1 MGSTRQEET
10 LSKTKLDERLFTQR
24 PQQETG
30 QETNEQTK
38 KSLFLISRPQLSQR
52 RILEQYIETEVV
64 WDWSEN
70 IF

>member
-52 RILEQYIETEVV
+52 RILEQYIESEVV
-64 WDWSEN
+64 
-70 IF
+70 

>member
-10 LSKTKLDERLFTQR
+10 SSKTKLDERLFTQR

-38 KSLFLISRPQLSQR
+38 KSLFSISRPQLSQR

-64 WDWSEN
+64 
-70 IF
+70 

>member
-1 MGSTRQEET
+1 MGRTRQEET

-38 KSLFLISRPQLSQR
+38 KSLFSISRPQLSQR
-52 RILEQYIETEVV
+52 RILEQYIESEVV
-64 WDWSEN
+64 WDWSKN

>member
-38 KSLFLISRPQLSQR
+38 KSLFSISQPQLSQR

-64 WDWSEN
+64 
-70 IF
+70 

>member
-10 LSKTKLDERLFTQR
+10 LSKSKLDERLFTQR

-52 RILEQYIETEVV
+52 RILEQYIESEVV
-64 WDWSEN
+64 
-70 IF
+70 

>member
-10 LSKTKLDERLFTQR
+10 LSKTKLNERLFTQR

-38 KSLFLISRPQLSQR
+38 KSLFSISRPQLSQR

-64 WDWSEN
+64 WDWSKN

>member
-38 KSLFLISRPQLSQR
+38 KSLFSISRPQLSQR

>member
-10 LSKTKLDERLFTQR
+10 SSKTKLDERLFTQR

-38 KSLFLISRPQLSQR
+38 KSLFSISRPQLSQR
-52 RILEQYIETEVV
+52 RILEQYIESEVV
-64 WDWSEN
+64 WDWSKN

>member
-1 MGSTRQEET
+1 MGRTRQEET

-38 KSLFLISRPQLSQR
+38 KSLFSISRPQLSQR

>member
-64 WDWSEN
+64 
-70 IF
+70 